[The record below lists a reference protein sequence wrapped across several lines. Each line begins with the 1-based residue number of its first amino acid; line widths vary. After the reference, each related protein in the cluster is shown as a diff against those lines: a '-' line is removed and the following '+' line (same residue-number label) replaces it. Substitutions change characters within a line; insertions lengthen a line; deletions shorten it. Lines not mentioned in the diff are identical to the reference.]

1 MMDNWHRSTFVTSTP
16 NEIKTR
22 MLAELEK
29 SMGDIAE
36 ELLPE
41 LAPMLLEDAP
51 QMISSLRQ
59 AITAGD
65 AATVKELAHAF
76 KGSCASMGIVAL
88 AAHCQEI
95 ETMGRDNQLEM
106 AAAKLTHAEAE
117 YSQVKQVL
125 NQYI

>member
-1 MMDNWHRSTFVTSTP
+1 MDDLHRSTFAVSTL

-22 MLAELEK
+22 MLAELQE

-51 QMISSLRQ
+51 QMLSRLRQ
-59 AITAGD
+59 AIAASD
-65 AATVKELAHAF
+65 APAVKKLAHTL
-76 KGSCASMGIVAL
+76 KGSCASMGIMAL

-95 ETMGRDNQLEM
+95 ETMGRDNQLAM
-106 AAAKLTHAEAE
+106 AAAKLAHAEAE
-117 YSQVKQVL
+117 YEQVKHVL
-125 NQYI
+125 GQYV